1 MTPRCQ
7 LTFTDTKD
15 LAERQA
21 ARLRQL
27 LGTVEGIDEADF
39 AGLPRLQIV
48 REPLP
53 TSGLSYWNGQTWVIV
68 LNRDDSPAR
77 QRYTLAHEY
86 KHIVD
91 HGAAKQLYRSQ
102 WEAERAADYFAA
114 CLLMPKPELK
124 RVFCNLTQDLRWLAR
139 HFGVSQSALRYRLEQ
154 IGLVDPQIFTRER
167 CARPVSTPSW
177 QSQRFKPVPMNRSH
191 A

>member
-1 MTPRCQ
+1 MTPRCR

-27 LGTVEGIDEADF
+27 LAVQARLHETDL

-48 REPLP
+48 REQLP
-53 TSGLSYWNGQTWVIV
+53 TSGLSYWNGQTWIV
-68 LNRDDSPAR
+68 ALNADDSPAR
-77 QRYTLAHEY
+77 QLYTLCHEY
-86 KHIVD
+86 KHIID
-91 HGAAKQLYRSQ
+91 HGAARQLYRSQ

-114 CLLMPKPELK
+114 CLLMPKPDLK

-139 HFGVSQSALRYRLEQ
+139 YFGVSQSALRYRLEQ
-154 IGLVDPQIFTRER
+154 TGLVDPPIFTRER

-177 QSQRFKPVPMNRSH
+177 QDQRFKPVPMNRSH